1 MSSVAKQ
8 NKKSGEK
15 TRKQNSIRHKTL
27 KAPQVARKKWHSNR
41 SKEKENPAGK
51 WRGGGPAA
59 DPRKMA
65 EEAEK
70 CSRKTVSWGNG
81 CSAS

>member
-1 MSSVAKQ
+1 MAQQSLERKGKSSWKM
-8 NKKSGEK
+8 G
-15 TRKQNSIRHKTL
+15 
-27 KAPQVARKKWHSNR
+27 
-41 SKEKENPAGK
+41 
-51 WRGGGPAA
+51 GGGPAA